1 MEELRRRARKLGAAH
16 SLQLA
21 PYNEKVAAAAAEAEA
36 QRIVAQCEQREA
48 DVESSAARK
57 RMVSEAKVVALMKL
71 VQSGTSPLELKRRFL
86 ADVRAEE
93 EAQAARDDG
102 EELARVLA
110 RMRASFGLRR
120 LRSRRAEEVA
130 TQARLQREAE
140 EAPKIDAIEASELSQ
155 RVLADEIAKIE
166 AATARARA
174 AAAAHKKAEVQAR
187 RTLGRLTKQQQKA
200 ETEAQA
206 AAAEA
211 LVSSTTGG
219 ASRLTRSSAV
229 SVASGPRSHVY
240 DGAPPRVPPV
250 RTPAEVADLAMRRRQ
265 RKIEDALRVAKRAEL
280 TQQLRAAQA
289 ERLALA
295 AEYEAEFAAIPGAV
309 TPQAGSS
316 RERGAALTSRPR
328 LPAALAGSM
337 GAASAREFSSRATT
351 PATPAGDAAR
361 SPRAAAGPACQA
373 VRAAR
378 PSTAP
383 FMSQKRRAEGLLLS
397 GAGQGPPPGAKPPT
411 ASGGR
416 NGRERAPAWVPSP
429 RAPPA
434 AGAAPAPAFS
444 PALDREART
453 KMIVRGLYNK
463 M

>member
-1 MEELRRRARKLGAAH
+1 M
-16 SLQLA
+16 
-21 PYNEKVAAAAAEAEA
+21 
-36 QRIVAQCEQREA
+36 
-48 DVESSAARK
+48 
-57 RMVSEAKVVALMKL
+57 
-71 VQSGTSPLELKRRFL
+71 
-86 ADVRAEE
+86 
-93 EAQAARDDG
+93 
-102 EELARVLA
+102 
-110 RMRASFGLRR
+110 
-120 LRSRRAEEVA
+120 
-130 TQARLQREAE
+130 
-140 EAPKIDAIEASELSQ
+140 
-155 RVLADEIAKIE
+155 
-166 AATARARA
+166 
-174 AAAAHKKAEVQAR
+174 QAR

-316 RERGAALTSRPR
+316 RERVRRSRAAAAAGGARRLDGRRP
-328 LPAALAGSM
+328 
-337 GAASAREFSSRATT
+337 AREFSSRATT

-361 SPRAAAGPACQA
+361 SRAPRPAPRARRCARRG
-373 VRAAR
+373 RA
-378 PSTAP
+378 
-383 FMSQKRRAEGLLLS
+383 RRRL
-397 GAGQGPPPGAKPPT
+397 
-411 ASGGR
+411 
-416 NGRERAPAWVPSP
+416 
-429 RAPPA
+429 
-434 AGAAPAPAFS
+434 
-444 PALDREART
+444 
-453 KMIVRGLYNK
+453 
-463 M
+463 

>member
-1 MEELRRRARKLGAAH
+1 
-16 SLQLA
+16 
-21 PYNEKVAAAAAEAEA
+21 
-36 QRIVAQCEQREA
+36 
-48 DVESSAARK
+48 
-57 RMVSEAKVVALMKL
+57 
-71 VQSGTSPLELKRRFL
+71 
-86 ADVRAEE
+86 
-93 EAQAARDDG
+93 
-102 EELARVLA
+102 
-110 RMRASFGLRR
+110 
-120 LRSRRAEEVA
+120 
-130 TQARLQREAE
+130 
-140 EAPKIDAIEASELSQ
+140 
-155 RVLADEIAKIE
+155 
-166 AATARARA
+166 
-174 AAAAHKKAEVQAR
+174 
-187 RTLGRLTKQQQKA
+187 
-200 ETEAQA
+200 
-206 AAAEA
+206 
-211 LVSSTTGG
+211 
-219 ASRLTRSSAV
+219 
-229 SVASGPRSHVY
+229 
-240 DGAPPRVPPV
+240 
-250 RTPAEVADLAMRRRQ
+250 
-265 RKIEDALRVAKRAEL
+265 
-280 TQQLRAAQA
+280 
-289 ERLALA
+289 
-295 AEYEAEFAAIPGAV
+295 
-309 TPQAGSS
+309 
-316 RERGAALTSRPR
+316 
-328 LPAALAGSM
+328 M